1 MAGVHTD
8 THESQVISVLP
19 NQLHAYTLASKVF
32 ASWLSHKIHDRQ
44 GVGGFKVTFL
54 HFYMY

>member
-19 NQLHAYTLASKVF
+19 NQLHALTSKVF
-32 ASWLSHKIHDRQ
+32 ASWLSYKIHDRQ